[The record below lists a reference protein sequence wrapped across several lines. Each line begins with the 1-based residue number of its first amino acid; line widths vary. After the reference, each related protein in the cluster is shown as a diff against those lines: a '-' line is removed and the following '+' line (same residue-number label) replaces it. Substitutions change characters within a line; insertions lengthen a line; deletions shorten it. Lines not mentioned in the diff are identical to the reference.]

1 MVTIDEKQRITFSDN
16 FQIKLVD
23 FGLAEGIFS
32 FIFLLTHHTANTYTQ
47 YLRIKISM
55 EIFVFYH
62 VNMLVKHYIN
72 HQKSIIKK
80 IYLMLELLI
89 VGV

>member
-32 FIFLLTHHTANTYTQ
+32 FIFLLLLNFISKLYLHTTPHTHTH
-47 YLRIKISM
+47 
-55 EIFVFYH
+55 
-62 VNMLVKHYIN
+62 
-72 HQKSIIKK
+72 SI
-80 IYLMLELLI
+80 YE
-89 VGV
+89 